1 MPAISTAFKARME
14 KWTALYCRLSR
25 DDDNEGDSNSIQ
37 HQKQILEKYAKDHSI
52 TNYKFYVDDGYSGT
66 SFNRPG
72 FQEMLADIEA
82 GYVDCVIV
90 KDMSRFGRNYLEVGM
105 YTEIMFP
112 DKDVRFIAINDGVDS
127 ARDDNDFTPF
137 RNIINEWYAK
147 DTSKKIRAVF
157 RAKGLS
163 GKRLST
169 QTPYGYLKGENGQ
182 LIEDT
187 ETAPVVRL
195 IFRLAVEGNGPG
207 KIARILREKQIVTPG
222 TLEFHRTGRTS
233 RYNPEFPYQWH
244 ESTVVNILEQKDY
257 LGNTYNFKTT
267 KKSYK
272 SKKVIRNPEEK
283 QVVFENT
290 HVALIDQETW
300 DLVQKARQS
309 RRRPT
314 KMGDMG
320 MFSGMVYCAD
330 CGNKLHLCRTKSWDR
345 SLDNYVCGTYK
356 RRRGECSAHYI
367 RSTVLETLVLDNLQ
381 KVIAYVRDYE
391 NDFVQQVTEN
401 KAAEQ
406 MQMLSVSKRQMEQQ
420 MRRIAEIDN
429 IIKRLYEDN
438 LNGKLSDSRFSK
450 MSADYEQEQ
459 RTLENSNAELKCM
472 VDTCEEQ
479 SLNIKSFLKCVR
491 KYTEPCELTPDMLHE
506 LVEKIKICKSFFSKV
521 LKLLA
526 FQGVWM
532 FLYSQFPLFFP
543 LSGKNK
549 GKSYCTLSSSFA
561 ASRLASLLACA

>member
-1 MPAISTAFKARME
+1 MSNLKR
-14 KWTALYCRLSR
+14 TALYCRLSQ
-25 DDDNEGDSNSIQ
+25 DDGLEGDSNSIQ
-37 HQKQILEKYAKDHSI
+37 NQKQILEKYAKDHSI

-506 LVEKIKICKSFFSKV
+506 LVEKIIVYAPDKSSGHRTQQIDIYYNFVGKI
-521 LKLLA
+521 
-526 FQGVWM
+526 
-532 FLYSQFPLFFP
+532 P
-543 LSGKNK
+543 LSKEVA
-549 GKSYCTLSSSFA
+549 TRQTA
-561 ASRLASLLACA
+561 

>member
-429 IIKRLYEDN
+429 IIKRLYEGN

-506 LVEKIKICKSFFSKV
+506 LVEKIIVYAPDKSSGHRTQQIDIYYNFVGKI
-521 LKLLA
+521 
-526 FQGVWM
+526 
-532 FLYSQFPLFFP
+532 P
-543 LSGKNK
+543 LSKEVA
-549 GKSYCTLSSSFA
+549 TRQTA
-561 ASRLASLLACA
+561 

>member
-137 RNIINEWYAK
+137 RNIINEWYAN

-506 LVEKIKICKSFFSKV
+506 LVEKIIVYAPDKSSGHRTQQIDIYYNFVGKI
-521 LKLLA
+521 
-526 FQGVWM
+526 
-532 FLYSQFPLFFP
+532 P
-543 LSGKNK
+543 LSKEVA
-549 GKSYCTLSSSFA
+549 TRQTA
-561 ASRLASLLACA
+561 

>member
-272 SKKVIRNPEEK
+272 SKKVIHNPEEK

-491 KYTEPCELTPDMLHE
+491 KYTEPCELTPDILHE
-506 LVEKIKICKSFFSKV
+506 LVEKIIVYAPDKSSGHRTQQIDIYYNFVGKI
-521 LKLLA
+521 
-526 FQGVWM
+526 
-532 FLYSQFPLFFP
+532 P
-543 LSGKNK
+543 LSKEVA
-549 GKSYCTLSSSFA
+549 TRQTA
-561 ASRLASLLACA
+561 

>member
-1 MPAISTAFKARME
+1 MIRQSKQFTAIYCRIDNGGNADMMAEAIRNQEIQATEYAHQNNLMPAQVFLDI
-14 KWTALYCRLSR
+14 
-25 DDDNEGDSNSIQ
+25 G
-37 HQKQILEKYAKDHSI
+37 
-52 TNYKFYVDDGYSGT
+52 
-66 SFNRPG
+66 FNGNTMKRPA

-127 ARDDNDFTPF
+127 ERDDNDFTPF

-169 QTPYGYLKGENGQ
+169 QAPYGYLKGEDGR

-187 ETAPVVRL
+187 ETAPIVRL

-222 TLEFHRTGRTS
+222 TLEFQRTGRTS
-233 RYNPEFPYQWH
+233 RYNPEFPYQWN

-272 SKKVIRNPEEK
+272 SKKVIRNPDEK
-283 QVVFENT
+283 QAVFENT

-367 RSTVLETLVLDNLQ
+367 RSTVLETLVLDNLR
-381 KVIAYVRDYE
+381 KIIAYVRDYE
-391 NDFVQQVTEN
+391 DGFVRQVTEN

-406 MQMLSVSKRQMEQQ
+406 MQVLSASKRQLEQQ
-420 MRRIAEIDN
+420 ARRITEIDN
-429 IIKRLYEDN
+429 IIKRLYADN

-450 MSADYEQEQ
+450 MSAAYEKEQQE
-459 RTLENSNAELKCM
+459 LESHHAELKKT
-472 VDTCEEQ
+472 VDTCEEKA
-479 SLNIKSFLKCVR
+479 LNIKSFLKCVR
-491 KYTEPCELTPDMLHE
+491 KYTEPCELTPDILHE
-506 LVEKIKICKSFFSKV
+506 LVEKIIVYAPDKSSGHRTQQIDIYYNFVGKI
-521 LKLLA
+521 
-526 FQGVWM
+526 
-532 FLYSQFPLFFP
+532 P
-543 LSGKNK
+543 LSQEVATKE
-549 GKSYCTLSSSFA
+549 TA
-561 ASRLASLLACA
+561 

>member
-207 KIARILREKQIVTPG
+207 KIDRILREKQIVTPG

-506 LVEKIKICKSFFSKV
+506 LVEKIIVYAPDKSSGHRTQQIDIYYNFVGKI
-521 LKLLA
+521 
-526 FQGVWM
+526 
-532 FLYSQFPLFFP
+532 P
-543 LSGKNK
+543 LSKEVA
-549 GKSYCTLSSSFA
+549 TRQTA
-561 ASRLASLLACA
+561 

>member
-52 TNYKFYVDDGYSGT
+52 TNYKFYIDDGYSGT

-506 LVEKIKICKSFFSKV
+506 LVEKIIVYAPDKSSGHRTQQIDIYYNFVGKI
-521 LKLLA
+521 
-526 FQGVWM
+526 
-532 FLYSQFPLFFP
+532 P
-543 LSGKNK
+543 LSKEVA
-549 GKSYCTLSSSFA
+549 TRQTA
-561 ASRLASLLACA
+561 

>member
-222 TLEFHRTGRTS
+222 TLDFQRTGRTS
-233 RYNPEFPYQWH
+233 RYNPEFPYQWN

-506 LVEKIKICKSFFSKV
+506 LVEKIIVYAPDKSSGHRTQQIDIYYNFVGKI
-521 LKLLA
+521 
-526 FQGVWM
+526 
-532 FLYSQFPLFFP
+532 P
-543 LSGKNK
+543 LSKEVA
-549 GKSYCTLSSSFA
+549 TRQTA
-561 ASRLASLLACA
+561 

>member
-195 IFRLAVEGNGPG
+195 IVRLAVEGNGPG

-506 LVEKIKICKSFFSKV
+506 LVEKIIVYAPDKSSGHRTQQIDIYYNFVGKI
-521 LKLLA
+521 
-526 FQGVWM
+526 
-532 FLYSQFPLFFP
+532 P
-543 LSGKNK
+543 LSKEVA
-549 GKSYCTLSSSFA
+549 TRQTA
-561 ASRLASLLACA
+561 

>member
-506 LVEKIKICKSFFSKV
+506 LVEKIIVYAPDKSSGHRTQQINIYYNFVGKI
-521 LKLLA
+521 
-526 FQGVWM
+526 
-532 FLYSQFPLFFP
+532 P
-543 LSGKNK
+543 LSKEVA
-549 GKSYCTLSSSFA
+549 TRQTA
-561 ASRLASLLACA
+561 

>member
-472 VDTCEEQ
+472 IDTCEEQ

-506 LVEKIKICKSFFSKV
+506 LVEKIIVYAPDKSSGHRTQQIDIYYNFVGKI
-521 LKLLA
+521 
-526 FQGVWM
+526 
-532 FLYSQFPLFFP
+532 P
-543 LSGKNK
+543 LSKEVA
-549 GKSYCTLSSSFA
+549 TRQTA
-561 ASRLASLLACA
+561 

>member
-506 LVEKIKICKSFFSKV
+506 LVEKIIVYAPDKSSGHRTQQIDIYYNFVGK
-521 LKLLA
+521 
-526 FQGVWM
+526 
-532 FLYSQFPLFFP
+532 FP
-543 LSGKNK
+543 LSKEVA
-549 GKSYCTLSSSFA
+549 TRQTA
-561 ASRLASLLACA
+561 

>member
-345 SLDNYVCGTYK
+345 SLDNYVCVTYK

-506 LVEKIKICKSFFSKV
+506 LVEKIIVYAPDKSSGHRTQQIDIYYNFVGKI
-521 LKLLA
+521 
-526 FQGVWM
+526 
-532 FLYSQFPLFFP
+532 P
-543 LSGKNK
+543 LSKEVA
-549 GKSYCTLSSSFA
+549 TRQTA
-561 ASRLASLLACA
+561 

>member
-429 IIKRLYEDN
+429 IIKRLYDDN

-506 LVEKIKICKSFFSKV
+506 LVEKIIVYAPDKSSGHRTQQIDIYYNFVGKI
-521 LKLLA
+521 
-526 FQGVWM
+526 
-532 FLYSQFPLFFP
+532 P
-543 LSGKNK
+543 LSKEVA
-549 GKSYCTLSSSFA
+549 TRQTA
-561 ASRLASLLACA
+561 

>member
-14 KWTALYCRLSR
+14 KWTTLYCRLSR

-506 LVEKIKICKSFFSKV
+506 LVEKIIVYAPDKSSGHRTQQIDIYYNFVGKI
-521 LKLLA
+521 
-526 FQGVWM
+526 
-532 FLYSQFPLFFP
+532 P
-543 LSGKNK
+543 LSKEVA
-549 GKSYCTLSSSFA
+549 TRQTA
-561 ASRLASLLACA
+561 

>member
-1 MPAISTAFKARME
+1 MPAVSTAFKARME
-14 KWTALYCRLSR
+14 KWDAFYCRLSR

-169 QTPYGYLKGENGQ
+169 QAPYGYLKGENGQ

-222 TLEFHRTGRTS
+222 TLDFQRTGRTS
-233 RYNPEFPYQWH
+233 RYNPEFPYQWN

-283 QVVFENT
+283 QAVFENT

-356 RRRGECSAHYI
+356 RKRGECSAHYI
-367 RSTVLETLVLDNLQ
+367 RSTVLETLVLDNLR

-391 NDFVQQVTEN
+391 DDFVRQVTEN

-406 MQMLSVSKRQMEQQ
+406 MQVLSASKRQLEQQ
-420 MRRIAEIDN
+420 ARRIAEIDN

-450 MSADYEQEQ
+450 MSADYEKEQQE
-459 RTLENSNAELKCM
+459 LESNHAELKKT
-472 VDTCEEQ
+472 VDAFVEKA
-479 SLNIKSFLKCVR
+479 LNIKSFLKCVR
-491 KYTEPCELTPDMLHE
+491 KYTEPCELTPDILHE
-506 LVEKIKICKSFFSKV
+506 LVEKIIVYAPDKSSGHRTQQIDIYYNFVGK
-521 LKLLA
+521 
-526 FQGVWM
+526 
-532 FLYSQFPLFFP
+532 FP
-543 LSGKNK
+543 LSQEVA
-549 GKSYCTLSSSFA
+549 TRETA
-561 ASRLASLLACA
+561 

>member
-169 QTPYGYLKGENGQ
+169 QAPYGYLKGENGQ

-222 TLEFHRTGRTS
+222 TLEFQRTGRTS

-283 QVVFENT
+283 QAVFENT

-356 RRRGECSAHYI
+356 RKRGECSAHYI
-367 RSTVLETLVLDNLQ
+367 RSTVLETLVLDNLR

-391 NDFVQQVTEN
+391 DDFVRQVTEN

-406 MQMLSVSKRQMEQQ
+406 MQVLSASKRQLEQQ
-420 MRRIAEIDN
+420 ARRIAEIDN

-450 MSADYEQEQ
+450 MSADYEKEQQE
-459 RTLENSNAELKCM
+459 LESNHAELKKT
-472 VDTCEEQ
+472 VDAFVEKA
-479 SLNIKSFLKCVR
+479 LNIKSFLKCVR
-491 KYTEPCELTPDMLHE
+491 KYTEPCELTPDILHE
-506 LVEKIKICKSFFSKV
+506 LVEKIIVYAPDKSSGHRTQQIDIYYNFVGK
-521 LKLLA
+521 
-526 FQGVWM
+526 
-532 FLYSQFPLFFP
+532 FP
-543 LSGKNK
+543 LSQEVA
-549 GKSYCTLSSSFA
+549 TRETA
-561 ASRLASLLACA
+561 

>member
-1 MPAISTAFKARME
+1 MPAVSTAFKVRME
-14 KWTALYCRLSR
+14 KWDAFYCRLSR

-66 SFNRPG
+66 NFNRPG

-127 ARDDNDFTPF
+127 ERDDNDFTPF

-169 QTPYGYLKGENGQ
+169 QAPYGYLKGQNGQ

-222 TLEFHRTGRTS
+222 TLEFQRTGRTS

-283 QVVFENT
+283 QAVFENT

-356 RRRGECSAHYI
+356 RKRGECSAHYI
-367 RSTVLETLVLDNLQ
+367 RSTVLETLVLDNLR

-391 NDFVQQVTEN
+391 DDFVRQVTEN

-406 MQMLSVSKRQMEQQ
+406 MQVLSASKRQLEQQ
-420 MRRIAEIDN
+420 ARRIAEIDN

-450 MSADYEQEQ
+450 MSADYEKEQQE
-459 RTLENSNAELKCM
+459 LESNHAELKKT
-472 VDTCEEQ
+472 VDAFVEKA
-479 SLNIKSFLKCVR
+479 LNIKSFLKCVR
-491 KYTEPCELTPDMLHE
+491 KYTEPCELTPDILHE
-506 LVEKIKICKSFFSKV
+506 LVEKIIVYAPDKSSGHRTQQIDIYYNFVGK
-521 LKLLA
+521 
-526 FQGVWM
+526 
-532 FLYSQFPLFFP
+532 FP
-543 LSGKNK
+543 LSQEVA
-549 GKSYCTLSSSFA
+549 TRETA
-561 ASRLASLLACA
+561 

>member
-506 LVEKIKICKSFFSKV
+506 LVEKIIVCAPDKSSGHRTQQIDIYYNFVGKI
-521 LKLLA
+521 
-526 FQGVWM
+526 
-532 FLYSQFPLFFP
+532 P
-543 LSGKNK
+543 LSKEVA
-549 GKSYCTLSSSFA
+549 TRQTA
-561 ASRLASLLACA
+561 

>member
-1 MPAISTAFKARME
+1 MPAVSTAFKARME
-14 KWTALYCRLSR
+14 KWDAFYCRLSR

-66 SFNRPG
+66 NFNRPG

-127 ARDDNDFTPF
+127 ERDDNDFTPF

-222 TLEFHRTGRTS
+222 TLEFQRTGRTS

-283 QVVFENT
+283 QAVFENT

-356 RRRGECSAHYI
+356 RKRGECSAHYI
-367 RSTVLETLVLDNLQ
+367 RSTVLETLVLDNLR

-391 NDFVQQVTEN
+391 DDFVRQVTEN

-406 MQMLSVSKRQMEQQ
+406 MQVLSASKRQLEQQ
-420 MRRIAEIDN
+420 ARRIAEIDN

-450 MSADYEQEQ
+450 MSADYEKEQQE
-459 RTLENSNAELKCM
+459 LESNHAELKKT
-472 VDTCEEQ
+472 VDAFVEKA
-479 SLNIKSFLKCVR
+479 LNIKSFLKCVR
-491 KYTEPCELTPDMLHE
+491 KYTEPCELTPDILHE
-506 LVEKIKICKSFFSKV
+506 LVEKIIVYAPDKSSGHRTQQIDIYYNFVGK
-521 LKLLA
+521 
-526 FQGVWM
+526 
-532 FLYSQFPLFFP
+532 FP
-543 LSGKNK
+543 LSQEVA
-549 GKSYCTLSSSFA
+549 TRETA
-561 ASRLASLLACA
+561 

>member
-169 QTPYGYLKGENGQ
+169 QAPYGYLKGQNGQ

-222 TLEFHRTGRTS
+222 TLEFQRTGRTS

-283 QVVFENT
+283 QAVFENT

-356 RRRGECSAHYI
+356 RKRGECSAHYI
-367 RSTVLETLVLDNLQ
+367 RSTVLETLVLDNLR

-391 NDFVQQVTEN
+391 DDFVRQVTEN

-406 MQMLSVSKRQMEQQ
+406 MQVLSASKRQLEQQ
-420 MRRIAEIDN
+420 ARRIAEIDN

-450 MSADYEQEQ
+450 MSADYEKEQQE
-459 RTLENSNAELKCM
+459 LESNHAELKKT
-472 VDTCEEQ
+472 VDAFVEKA
-479 SLNIKSFLKCVR
+479 LNIKSFLKCVR
-491 KYTEPCELTPDMLHE
+491 KYTEPCELTPDILHE
-506 LVEKIKICKSFFSKV
+506 LVEKIIVYAPDKSSGHRTQQIDIYYNFVGK
-521 LKLLA
+521 
-526 FQGVWM
+526 
-532 FLYSQFPLFFP
+532 FP
-543 LSGKNK
+543 LSQEVA
-549 GKSYCTLSSSFA
+549 TRETA
-561 ASRLASLLACA
+561 

>member
-207 KIARILREKQIVTPG
+207 KISRILREKQIVTPG

-506 LVEKIKICKSFFSKV
+506 LVEKIIVYAPDKSSGHRTQQIDIYYNFVGKI
-521 LKLLA
+521 
-526 FQGVWM
+526 
-532 FLYSQFPLFFP
+532 P
-543 LSGKNK
+543 LSKEVA
-549 GKSYCTLSSSFA
+549 TRQTA
-561 ASRLASLLACA
+561 

>member
-491 KYTEPCELTPDMLHE
+491 KYTELCELTPDMLHE
-506 LVEKIKICKSFFSKV
+506 LVEKIIVYAPDKSSGHRTQQIDIYYNFVGKI
-521 LKLLA
+521 
-526 FQGVWM
+526 
-532 FLYSQFPLFFP
+532 P
-543 LSGKNK
+543 LSKEVA
-549 GKSYCTLSSSFA
+549 TRQTA
-561 ASRLASLLACA
+561 

>member
-222 TLEFHRTGRTS
+222 TLEFQRTGRTS
-233 RYNPEFPYQWH
+233 RYNPEFPYQWN

-283 QVVFENT
+283 QAVFENT

-356 RRRGECSAHYI
+356 RKRGECSAHYI
-367 RSTVLETLVLDNLQ
+367 RSTVLETLVLDNLR

-391 NDFVQQVTEN
+391 DDFVRQVTEN

-406 MQMLSVSKRQMEQQ
+406 MQVLSASKRQLEQQ
-420 MRRIAEIDN
+420 ARRIAEIDN

-450 MSADYEQEQ
+450 MSADYEKEQQE
-459 RTLENSNAELKCM
+459 LESNHAELKKT
-472 VDTCEEQ
+472 VDAFVEKA
-479 SLNIKSFLKCVR
+479 LNIKSFLKCVR
-491 KYTEPCELTPDMLHE
+491 KYTEPCELTPDILHE
-506 LVEKIKICKSFFSKV
+506 LVEKIIVYAPDKSSGHRTQQIDIYYNFVGK
-521 LKLLA
+521 
-526 FQGVWM
+526 
-532 FLYSQFPLFFP
+532 FP
-543 LSGKNK
+543 LSQEVA
-549 GKSYCTLSSSFA
+549 TRETA
-561 ASRLASLLACA
+561 

>member
-66 SFNRPG
+66 SFDRPG

-222 TLEFHRTGRTS
+222 TLEVHRTGRTS

-244 ESTVVNILEQKDY
+244 ESTVVNILEQKDD

-401 KAAEQ
+401 NAAEQ

-506 LVEKIKICKSFFSKV
+506 LVEKIIVYAPDKSSGHRTQQIDIYYNFVGKI
-521 LKLLA
+521 
-526 FQGVWM
+526 
-532 FLYSQFPLFFP
+532 P
-543 LSGKNK
+543 LSKEVA
-549 GKSYCTLSSSFA
+549 TRQTA
-561 ASRLASLLACA
+561 

>member
-52 TNYKFYVDDGYSGT
+52 TNYKFYVYDGYSGT

-506 LVEKIKICKSFFSKV
+506 LVEKIIVYAPDKSSGHRTQQIDIYYNFVGKI
-521 LKLLA
+521 
-526 FQGVWM
+526 
-532 FLYSQFPLFFP
+532 P
-543 LSGKNK
+543 LSKEVA
-549 GKSYCTLSSSFA
+549 TRQTA
-561 ASRLASLLACA
+561 

>member
-330 CGNKLHLCRTKSWDR
+330 CGTKLHLCRTKSWDR

-506 LVEKIKICKSFFSKV
+506 LVEKIIVYAPDKSSGHRTQQIDIYYNFVGKI
-521 LKLLA
+521 
-526 FQGVWM
+526 
-532 FLYSQFPLFFP
+532 P
-543 LSGKNK
+543 LSKEVA
-549 GKSYCTLSSSFA
+549 TRQTA
-561 ASRLASLLACA
+561 

>member
-300 DLVQKARQS
+300 NLVQKARQS

-506 LVEKIKICKSFFSKV
+506 LVEKIIVYAPDKSSGHRTQQIDIYYNFVGKI
-521 LKLLA
+521 
-526 FQGVWM
+526 
-532 FLYSQFPLFFP
+532 P
-543 LSGKNK
+543 LSKEVA
-549 GKSYCTLSSSFA
+549 TRQTA
-561 ASRLASLLACA
+561 

>member
-1 MPAISTAFKARME
+1 
-14 KWTALYCRLSR
+14 
-25 DDDNEGDSNSIQ
+25 
-37 HQKQILEKYAKDHSI
+37 
-52 TNYKFYVDDGYSGT
+52 
-66 SFNRPG
+66 
-72 FQEMLADIEA
+72 
-82 GYVDCVIV
+82 
-90 KDMSRFGRNYLEVGM
+90 
-105 YTEIMFP
+105 MFP

-300 DLVQKARQS
+300 DLVQIARQS

-506 LVEKIKICKSFFSKV
+506 LVEKIIVYAPDKSSGHHTQQIDIYYNFVGKI
-521 LKLLA
+521 
-526 FQGVWM
+526 
-532 FLYSQFPLFFP
+532 P
-543 LSGKNK
+543 LSKEVA
-549 GKSYCTLSSSFA
+549 TRQTA
-561 ASRLASLLACA
+561 

>member
-66 SFNRPG
+66 SFDRPG

-112 DKDVRFIAINDGVDS
+112 DKDVRFIAINDGVDR
-127 ARDDNDFTPF
+127 ARDDNDFTTF

-506 LVEKIKICKSFFSKV
+506 LVEKIIVYAPDKSSGHRTQQIDIYYNFVGKI
-521 LKLLA
+521 
-526 FQGVWM
+526 
-532 FLYSQFPLFFP
+532 P
-543 LSGKNK
+543 LSKEVA
-549 GKSYCTLSSSFA
+549 TRQTA
-561 ASRLASLLACA
+561 